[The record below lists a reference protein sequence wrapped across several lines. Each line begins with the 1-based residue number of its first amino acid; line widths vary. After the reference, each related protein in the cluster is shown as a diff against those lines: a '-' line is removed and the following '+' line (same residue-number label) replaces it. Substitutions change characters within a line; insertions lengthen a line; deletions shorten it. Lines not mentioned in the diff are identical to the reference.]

1 MVERKMKKQKMT
13 RDTIPEDFT
22 LSLALIDALPVLFF
36 GGSIILIGLMF
47 RKVLFLIGALLCFWA
62 GAAKVI
68 WKIIVVTKKKNIWW
82 LFMQM
87 RIVMPVG
94 FLLMLLSV
102 ILNLKAIKL
111 SVILTAVTSM
121 PSVVFFAIGI
131 VGMVLMGI
139 FASKL
144 DSSDV
149 RSNWIEQITNALAQG
164 SIFVGILFLIF

>member
-1 MVERKMKKQKMT
+1 
-13 RDTIPEDFT
+13 
-22 LSLALIDALPVLFF
+22 
-36 GGSIILIGLMF
+36 
-47 RKVLFLIGALLCFWA
+47 
-62 GAAKVI
+62 
-68 WKIIVVTKKKNIWW
+68 
-82 LFMQM
+82 MQM

-102 ILNLKAIKL
+102 IFNLKAINL
-111 SVILTAVTSM
+111 SVILAAVVSI

-131 VGMVLMGI
+131 IGMVLMGI

>member
-1 MVERKMKKQKMT
+1 MAKVKMT
-13 RDTIPEDFT
+13 RDTVPEGFT
-22 LSLALIDALPVLFF
+22 LKLALVDAIPVLFF
-36 GGSIILIGLMF
+36 GASMIAVS
-47 RKVLFLIGALLCFWA
+47 VLFKSPMFLFGALLCLFA

-68 WKIIVVTKKKNIWW
+68 WKIIVVLKKKNIWW

-102 ILNLKAIKL
+102 IFNLKTIKL
-111 SVILTAVTSM
+111 SAILSAVVSM

-149 RSNWIEQITNALAQG
+149 RSNWIEQITNAFAQG

>member
-1 MVERKMKKQKMT
+1 
-13 RDTIPEDFT
+13 
-22 LSLALIDALPVLFF
+22 
-36 GGSIILIGLMF
+36 
-47 RKVLFLIGALLCFWA
+47 
-62 GAAKVI
+62 
-68 WKIIVVTKKKNIWW
+68 
-82 LFMQM
+82 MQM
-87 RIVMPVG
+87 RIVMPAG

-111 SVILTAVTSM
+111 SAILSAVVSM

-149 RSNWIEQITNALAQG
+149 RSNWIEQITNSLAQG

>member
-1 MVERKMKKQKMT
+1 MKKQKMT
-13 RDTIPEDFT
+13 RNTVPEDFT
-22 LSLALIDALPVLFF
+22 LSLALIDALPVIFF
-36 GGSIILIGLMF
+36 GGSIVLIDLMF
-47 RKVLFLIGALLCFWA
+47 KSTLFLIGALLCFWA

-68 WKIIVVTKKKNIWW
+68 WKIIVAAKKKNIWF

-94 FLLMLLSV
+94 FLIMLLSV

-111 SVILTAVTSM
+111 AAIFTAVTSM
-121 PSVVFFAIGI
+121 PSVVFFSVGI
-131 VGMVLMGI
+131 VGMLLMGI

-144 DSSDV
+144 DSSDS

-164 SIFVGILFLIF
+164 SIFAGILLLMF